1 LLDSVDILS
10 HADVIKG
17 TWQRRFVSVQ
27 DCGDQ
32 LSVRYRA
39 RRVKCE
45 TLLEASTEA
54 ANSSVALVTGISYDI
69 ATCGR
74 PNSHARFTPTDG
86 DDRISLAKLGLILW
100 MWSNI
105 SHMPCLECEDMKSGP
120 CFGFVSQA
128 AGSTYQTGN
137 CMTSINATERSVS
150 ECTWWYAVS
159 VGESINLACQKQ
171 VSVKP
176 VDLAVMSQILT
187 SCLNKIPHG
196 RRSTTPNP

>member
-1 LLDSVDILS
+1 MILRLAAGLTHTQDSHQPTATIEFHWLS
-10 HADVIKG
+10 WVSFSGCGLTYPTCHASNAK
-17 TWQRRFVSVQ
+17 TW
-27 DCGDQ
+27 
-32 LSVRYRA
+32 
-39 RRVKCE
+39 
-45 TLLEASTEA
+45 
-54 ANSSVALVTGISYDI
+54 
-69 ATCGR
+69 
-74 PNSHARFTPTDG
+74 
-86 DDRISLAKLGLILW
+86 
-100 MWSNI
+100 
-105 SHMPCLECEDMKSGP
+105 KSGP

-128 AGSTYQTGN
+128 AGPTYQTGN
-137 CMTSINATERSVS
+137 CMTPINATERSVS